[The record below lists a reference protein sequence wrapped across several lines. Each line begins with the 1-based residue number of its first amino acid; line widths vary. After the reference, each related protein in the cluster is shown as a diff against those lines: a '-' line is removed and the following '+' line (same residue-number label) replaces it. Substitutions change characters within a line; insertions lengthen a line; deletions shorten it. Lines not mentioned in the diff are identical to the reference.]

1 MNNASRWNHEIPY
14 KTSAGCLLRWIW
26 LYCLLK
32 WVSMSQNVLSV
43 LFFYAFN
50 DHLWTNVSH
59 SAHPITASPRR
70 LTVNLPVLVSLCG
83 QSASY
88 CQLDVTRLCK
98 EREDTGC
105 LLRGTCRCYLVSC
118 VKWCLSS
125 CFESLKMATLELY
138 SKVRLG
144 LTWGLC
150 NDLLLFMESAISR
163 CLE

>member
-1 MNNASRWNHEIPY
+1 MNLIV
-14 KTSAGCLLRWIW
+14 LLI
-26 LYCLLK
+26 K
-32 WVSMSQNVLSV
+32 MSQYVTKCAECCF
-43 LFFYAFN
+43 FFYAFN

-105 LLRGTCRCYLVSC
+105 LLRGTCRCYLVSR
-118 VKWCLSS
+118 VK
-125 CFESLKMATLELY
+125 
-138 SKVRLG
+138 
-144 LTWGLC
+144 
-150 NDLLLFMESAISR
+150 
-163 CLE
+163 

>member
-1 MNNASRWNHEIPY
+1 MNNASGWNHEIPY

-50 DHLWTNVSH
+50 DHFRTNVSH
-59 SAHPITASPRR
+59 LAHPITACPRR

-83 QSASY
+83 QSASC
-88 CQLDVTRLCK
+88 CQLDVTRLCR
-98 EREDTGC
+98 ESEDTGC
-105 LLRGTCRCYLVSC
+105 LVRGTCRCYLVCC

-125 CFESLKMATLELY
+125 FFESLKMATLELY
-138 SKVRLG
+138 SKVRL
-144 LTWGLC
+144 TWGLC
-150 NDLLLFMESAISR
+150 NDFLLFMESAISR
-163 CLE
+163 CFE

>member
-1 MNNASRWNHEIPY
+1 MNLIV
-14 KTSAGCLLRWIW
+14 LLI
-26 LYCLLK
+26 K
-32 WVSMSQNVLSV
+32 MSQYVTKCAECFV
-43 LFFYAFN
+43 FFYAFN

-118 VKWCLSS
+118 VK
-125 CFESLKMATLELY
+125 
-138 SKVRLG
+138 
-144 LTWGLC
+144 
-150 NDLLLFMESAISR
+150 
-163 CLE
+163 